1 MKKIVVLVLLG
12 FASFLLLAG
21 NKTYA
26 ADDVVEVY
34 PYGQIACL
42 EGTSECTGTKVGS
55 DHWNFTYAGYR
66 YHAVR
71 GSVRYVS
78 EFTDDNLDGKFDLLE
93 VSGISW
99 GSFGSPV
106 INNTDETAVLYAGDG
121 AVLRSQVYSGSRH
134 DVYMHFDEAGVL
146 QMYEATVET
155 FHITNV
161 GTVEAPEWRL
171 ATQAEMDAFDAATDP
186 ATETPNTIK
195 DNIRIKLDDTDEKGY
210 VLERLQY
217 TKLIADDVDPLTD
230 PVSSWSSIIEGNPV
244 DVTIPAGWTVLSLA
258 YLDRTKTDS
267 AAFINA
273 APYYMVSDEA
283 APMIPMYMEQPA
295 TFTGITA
302 LDDDL
307 VSDGVNI
314 VVDYNGEFDL
324 DPMVMASWV
333 DMFDDQD
340 IIINATE
347 YLDYSVVISQDGTD
361 LETIDFTYDEVA
373 ESYTAS
379 AAVTVV
385 DSSMFGAGYKATW
398 MVTTPEG
405 VEQSVEA
412 DIVIGVM
419 PPTFSGVED
428 RFVNQNVMVDL
439 LEGIT
444 ADDGYGNDKTADI
457 EVSYPEALNPYAPFP
472 GEYTIDLEFTHNV
485 FYAGFE
491 DRSYTLGTT
500 EFVSDLVINEVVS
513 DFRPIVA
520 VYTDVTNLKT
530 STFAWNTKAVVMEVA
545 GDGTLIQSINRG
557 VWASTLINSTNPAA
571 TPGDGSGIF
580 NTWISGMTLEE
591 GGFVLVVGEQ
601 AEGYAAAATVDFG
614 DPVAFK
620 DETVPDFD
628 YDIITQVSYLLTIDD
643 MTAPIAM
650 VVNENYSIYAGQY
663 SSINNAILAN
673 VIAYD
678 FTDAQED
685 LVLFVSDNGGLNVST
700 PGTYTVEVTVEDEA
714 GHTDVVTFDV
724 MVMAALVTQADI
736 DDAIEDAIANE
747 IQDLID
753 ANVLTEADVEA
764 LIEAGTLSETAIQ
777 ALIDAALPEEV
788 PDTGCGS
795 AINGTSAIFI
805 TFSLVLG
812 ASAIFFFRRRR

>member
-1 MKKIVVLVLLG
+1 
-12 FASFLLLAG
+12 
-21 NKTYA
+21 
-26 ADDVVEVY
+26 
-34 PYGQIACL
+34 
-42 EGTSECTGTKVGS
+42 
-55 DHWNFTYAGYR
+55 
-66 YHAVR
+66 
-71 GSVRYVS
+71 
-78 EFTDDNLDGKFDLLE
+78 
-93 VSGISW
+93 
-99 GSFGSPV
+99 
-106 INNTDETAVLYAGDG
+106 
-121 AVLRSQVYSGSRH
+121 
-134 DVYMHFDEAGVL
+134 
-146 QMYEATVET
+146 
-155 FHITNV
+155 
-161 GTVEAPEWRL
+161 
-171 ATQAEMDAFDAATDP
+171 
-186 ATETPNTIK
+186 
-195 DNIRIKLDDTDEKGY
+195 
-210 VLERLQY
+210 
-217 TKLIADDVDPLTD
+217 
-230 PVSSWSSIIEGNPV
+230 
-244 DVTIPAGWTVLSLA
+244 
-258 YLDRTKTDS
+258 
-267 AAFINA
+267 
-273 APYYMVSDEA
+273 
-283 APMIPMYMEQPA
+283 
-295 TFTGITA
+295 
-302 LDDDL
+302 
-307 VSDGVNI
+307 
-314 VVDYNGEFDL
+314 
-324 DPMVMASWV
+324 MVMASWV